1 MVRSRPGVPA
11 SCVLAGTFMGD
22 VVMALDMDVFGGGV
36 AVVTGAGAGI
46 GAGLARRAGALG
58 MTVVV
63 SDINL
68 QAAEGTVEEIR
79 AAGGQAEAIRIDVSQ
94 PEELDRLAETVFDR
108 HGDVRLL
115 INNAGIETVGYTWEI
130 PTARWEATL
139 NINVHG
145 VIHGV
150 RAFVPRMIASGK
162 EAWIGNLSS
171 VGAFGQMPGQT
182 AYTVT
187 KHAVQAF
194 SESLYLEMELKNLPI
209 HVSAIV
215 PGMLR
220 TNIFNAE
227 AGEGEPG
234 NAAAHRRAMFEM
246 MRDYGMD
253 LDEGCRLFL
262 EQMADNKFWVHS
274 QPEMSEQII
283 GGRVRFLQEQLPPIM
298 PDIARQI
305 AVE

>member
-1 MVRSRPGVPA
+1 MMQDA
-11 SCVLAGTFMGD
+11 K
-22 VVMALDMDVFGGGV
+22 VFAGGV
-36 AVVTGAGAGI
+36 AVITGAGSGI

-58 MTVVV
+58 MTVMVTDV
-63 SDINL
+63 NL
-68 QAAEGTVEEIR
+68 DAARRTVAEIK
-79 AAGGQAEAIRIDVSQ
+79 AAGGAASAERVDVSV
-94 PEELDRLAETVFDR
+94 PEELDRLAALVFER
-108 HGDVRLL
+108 YGEVRLL
-115 INNAGIETVGYTWEI
+115 INNAGIETVGNTWEI
-130 PTARWEATL
+130 PAARWEATL
-139 NINVHG
+139 NINLHG

-150 RAFVPRMIASGK
+150 RAFVPHIIASGK

-182 AYTVT
+182 AYVAT

-194 SESLYLEMELKNLPI
+194 SECLYLEMELKALPI

-227 AGEGEPG
+227 AGAGEPSS
-234 NAAAHRRAMFEM
+234 ATRHRRAMFEM
-246 MRDYGMD
+246 MRDHGMD

-262 EQMADNKFWVHS
+262 EQMAENRFWVHS

-283 GGRVRFLQEQLPPIM
+283 AGRIGFLRDQISPVM
-298 PDIARQI
+298 PDVARQI

>member
-1 MVRSRPGVPA
+1 MARDAQVF
-11 SCVLAGTFMGD
+11 AGGT
-22 VVMALDMDVFGGGV
+22 
-36 AVVTGAGAGI
+36 AVVTGAGSGI

-63 SDINL
+63 SDINE
-68 QAAEGTVEEIR
+68 AAAQGTVDQII
-79 AAGGQAEAIRIDVSQ
+79 AAGGKAEAVRVDVSQ
-94 PEELDRLAETVFDR
+94 PEELDRFAEQVFDR
-108 HGDVRLL
+108 HGAVRLL
-115 INNAGIETVGYTWEI
+115 INNAGIETVGYSWELSA
-130 PTARWEATL
+130 ARWEATL
-139 NINVHG
+139 NINLHG

-150 RAFVPRMIASGK
+150 RAFVPRIIASGQ

-171 VGAFGQMPGQT
+171 VGGFGTMPGQT

-194 SESLYLEMELKNLPI
+194 TECLYLEMELKKLPI

-220 TNIFNAE
+220 TNIFNPNAGTAE
-227 AGEGEPG
+227 AGAGEPEG
-234 NAAAHRRAMFEM
+234 ARRHRQAMFEM

-262 EQMADNKFWVHS
+262 EQMADNKFWAHS
-274 QPEMSEQII
+274 QPEMSDQIIATRIKFLSEQI
-283 GGRVRFLQEQLPPIM
+283 PPIM
-298 PDIARQI
+298 PELAWQI
-305 AVE
+305 AD

>member
-1 MVRSRPGVPA
+1 MARDTQVFN
-11 SCVLAGTFMGD
+11 AGT
-22 VVMALDMDVFGGGV
+22 
-36 AVVTGAGAGI
+36 AVITGAGSGI

-58 MTVVV
+58 MHVVV
-63 SDINL
+63 TDINE
-68 QAAEGTVEEIR
+68 AAAAQTVAQIT
-79 AAGGQAEAIRIDVSQ
+79 AAGGSAEAERVDVSI
-94 PEELDRLAETVFDR
+94 PEELDRLAELVFAR
-108 HGDVRLL
+108 HGEVRLL
-115 INNAGIETVGYTWEI
+115 INNAGIETVGNTWEVSA
-130 PTARWEATL
+130 ARWEATL

-150 RAFVPRMIASGK
+150 RAFVPRIIASGK

-194 SESLYLEMELKNLPI
+194 SECLYLEMELKGLPI

-215 PGMLR
+215 PGLMR

-227 AGEGEPG
+227 TSAGEPG
-234 NAAAHRRAMFEM
+234 NATGHRRAMFEM

-253 LDEGCRLFL
+253 IDEGCRLFL
-262 EQMADNKFWVHS
+262 EQMAEGKFWAHS
-274 QPEMSEQII
+274 HPDMSEQII
-283 GGRVRFLQEQLPPIM
+283 GGRIRFLQEQIPPIM
-298 PDIARQI
+298 PDLARQI

>member
-1 MVRSRPGVPA
+1 MTR
-11 SCVLAGTFMGD
+11 D
-22 VVMALDMDVFGGGV
+22 VEVFAGGV
-36 AVVTGAGAGI
+36 AVITGAGSGI
-46 GAGLARRAGALG
+46 GAGLARRAGVLG

-63 SDINL
+63 ADVNEATAQTTVDAIVT
-68 QAAEGTVEEIR
+68 EG
-79 AAGGQAEAIRIDVSQ
+79 GKAEAIAVDVSQ
-94 PEELDRLAETVFDR
+94 PEELDRLAEIVFAR
-108 HGDVRLL
+108 HDAVRLL
-115 INNAGIETVGYTWEI
+115 INNAGIETVGYTWEV

-139 NINVHG
+139 NINLHG

-171 VGAFGQMPGQT
+171 VGAFGQMPAQT

-194 SESLYLEMELKNLPI
+194 SECLYLEMELKNLPI
-209 HVSAIV
+209 HVSTIV
-215 PGMLR
+215 PGMMR

-227 AGEGEPG
+227 GGEGEPG
-234 NAAAHRRAMFEM
+234 QSQGHRRAMFAM

-262 EQMADNKFWVHS
+262 EQMAENRFWVHS
-274 QPEMSEQII
+274 QPEMSTQII
-283 GGRVRFLQEQLPPIM
+283 GGRVKFLTEQTAPLM
-298 PDIARQI
+298 PDLAREI
-305 AVE
+305 AVD

>member
-1 MVRSRPGVPA
+1 MARDQEVFSG
-11 SCVLAGTFMGD
+11 GT
-22 VVMALDMDVFGGGV
+22 
-36 AVVTGAGAGI
+36 AVITGAGSGI

-63 SDINL
+63 ADVN
-68 QAAEGTVEEIR
+68 AAAAQGTADEIV
-79 AAGGQAEAIRIDVSQ
+79 AAGGKAEVEVVDVSA
-94 PEELDRLAETVFDR
+94 PEQLDALAERVFSR
-108 HGDVRLL
+108 HDAVRLL

-130 PTARWEATL
+130 PASRWEATL

-150 RAFVPRMIASGK
+150 RAFVPRMIASGQ

-194 SESLYLEMELKNLPI
+194 SECLYLEMELKELPI

-215 PGMLR
+215 PGMMR

-227 AGEGEPG
+227 NSAGEPDQSQG
-234 NAAAHRRAMFEM
+234 HRAAMFAM

-253 LDEGCRLFL
+253 LDEGCKLFL
-262 EQMADNKFWVHS
+262 EQMAENKFWVHS

-283 GGRVRFLQEQLPPIM
+283 GGRVAFLRDQMDPVM
-298 PDIARQI
+298 PDLARQI
-305 AVE
+305 ARD

>member
-1 MVRSRPGVPA
+1 
-11 SCVLAGTFMGD
+11 
-22 VVMALDMDVFGGGV
+22 MAHDMEVFAGGV
-36 AVVTGAGAGI
+36 AVVTGAGSGI

-63 SDINL
+63 TDINL
-68 QAAEGTVEEIR
+68 AAAAATVEAIE
-79 AAGGQAEAIRIDVSQ
+79 AAGGKAEAEKVDVSV
-94 PEELDRLAETVFDR
+94 PEDLDQLAELVFDR
-108 HGDVRLL
+108 HGGVRLL
-115 INNAGIETVGYTWEI
+115 INNAGIETVGNTWEV

-150 RAFVPRMIASGK
+150 RAFVPRMIESGK

-171 VGAFGQMPGQT
+171 VGAFGHMPGQT

-187 KHAVQAF
+187 KHAVQSF
-194 SESLYLEMELKNLPI
+194 SECLYLEMELKNLPI

-220 TNIFNAE
+220 TNIFNEE
-227 AGEGEPG
+227 AGVGEPD
-234 NAAAHRRAMFEM
+234 NAAKHRRAMFEM
-246 MRDYGMD
+246 MRDHGMD

-262 EQMADNKFWVHS
+262 EQMADDKFWVHS
-274 QPEMSEQII
+274 QPEISEQII
-283 GGRVRFLQEQLPPIM
+283 GNRIKFLKEQIPPIM
-298 PDIARQI
+298 PDLARQI
-305 AVE
+305 AVD

>member
-1 MVRSRPGVPA
+1 
-11 SCVLAGTFMGD
+11 
-22 VVMALDMDVFGGGV
+22 MARDAEVFAGGV
-36 AVVTGAGAGI
+36 AVVTGAGSGI
-46 GAGLARRAGALG
+46 GAGIARRAGALG

-63 SDINL
+63 SDINE
-68 QAAEGTVEEIR
+68 AAAAQTVQDITS
-79 AAGGQAEAIRIDVSQ
+79 AGGKAEAVKVDVSQ
-94 PEELDRLAETVFDR
+94 PEELDRLADLVFDR
-108 HGDVRLL
+108 HGEVRLL

-150 RAFVPRMIASGK
+150 RAFVPKIIATGK

-171 VGAFGQMPGQT
+171 VGAFGTMPAQT

-187 KHAVQAF
+187 KHAVQSF
-194 SESLYLEMELKNLPI
+194 SECLYLEMELKNLPI

-227 AGEGEPG
+227 AGAGEPE
-234 NAAAHRRAMFEM
+234 NAQRHRRAMFEM

-283 GGRVRFLQEQLPPIM
+283 GGRVKFLTEQIPPIM
-298 PDIARQI
+298 PDLARQI
-305 AVE
+305 AAD

>member
-1 MVRSRPGVPA
+1 
-11 SCVLAGTFMGD
+11 
-22 VVMALDMDVFGGGV
+22 MAQDKDVFSGGV
-36 AVVTGAGAGI
+36 AVITGAGSGI
-46 GAGLARRAGALG
+46 GAGLARRAGQLG

-63 SDINL
+63 SDINE
-68 QAAEGTVEEIR
+68 AAAAGTVSEIE
-79 AAGGQAEAIRIDVSQ
+79 AAGGKAEAVRVDVSV
-94 PEELDRLAETVFDR
+94 PEELDRLAELVFDR
-108 HGDVRLL
+108 HGEVRLL
-115 INNAGIETVGYTWEI
+115 VNNAGIETVGNTWEI

-139 NINVHG
+139 NINIHG
-145 VIHGV
+145 VIHGA
-150 RAFVPRMIASGK
+150 RAFIPRIIASGK

-194 SESLYLEMELKNLPI
+194 SECLYLEMELKNLPI

-234 NAAAHRRAMFEM
+234 NAANHRRAMFEM

-262 EQMADNKFWVHS
+262 EQMAANKFWVHS
-274 QPEMSEQII
+274 QPDMSEQII
-283 GGRVRFLQEQLPPIM
+283 GGRIRFLQEQVPPIM
-298 PDIARQI
+298 PDLARQI

>member
-1 MVRSRPGVPA
+1 
-11 SCVLAGTFMGD
+11 
-22 VVMALDMDVFGGGV
+22 MARDKDVFEGGV
-36 AVVTGAGAGI
+36 AVITGAGSGI

-63 SDINL
+63 TDINL
-68 QAAEGTVEEIR
+68 AAAEQTVAEIK
-79 AAGGQAEAIRIDVSQ
+79 AAGGKAEAEKVDVST
-94 PEELDRLAETVFDR
+94 PEELDRLAATVFGR
-108 HGDVRLL
+108 HGSVRLL
-115 INNAGIETVGYTWEI
+115 INNAGIETVGNTWEI

-150 RAFVPRMIASGK
+150 RAFVPHIIASGQ

-187 KHAVQAF
+187 KHAVQSF
-194 SESLYLEMELKNLPI
+194 SECLYLEMELKGLPI

-227 AGEGEPG
+227 AGAGEPA
-234 NAAAHRRAMFEM
+234 NAASHRKAMFEM

-262 EQMADNKFWVHS
+262 EQMAQNKFWAHS
-274 QPEMSEQII
+274 QPEMSEQLI
-283 GGRVRFLQEQLPPIM
+283 GGRVKFLQEQLPPIM
-298 PDIARQI
+298 PDLARQI
-305 AVE
+305 AVD